1 MAAKSSKKESEKKP
15 VKKAQTKAAVKDN
28 GKKAADKKTA
38 LKTAAKKAAVK
49 NVKGEAAKKSTPVKK
64 DSKTSKKPAAAKPA
78 AKKPVAKA
86 AKPAAKKPAV
96 KPVKPAVKKQDAK
109 AVKPAAK
116 KPAVKPAK
124 PVAKKQDA
132 KAVKAA
138 AKKPAVKPVKPAVK
152 KQDVKADKPV
162 AKKQDA
168 KTVKGVIKKQEAKP
182 VKPAAKAAGT
192 KKAEI
197 KKAQAKPA
205 AQNNA
210 KKQETKT
217 AAKTDKSKEVK
228 EKPAKKQAVVKVVE
242 KKVVEKKTVDKKTV
256 EKKTIDKKATEKP
269 AAEKKTA
276 DKKADE
282 KKAADKKTEEKK
294 TVSAKAD
301 KKSEDKSAKRSADK
315 KSEGSKKAS
324 SKKADKDEAFEDD
337 GFMADDDFDAGEDD
351 INDAEAAALRETL
364 FEEKLKNLISSAK
377 KAGYMEYQE
386 VIDTFTELNLDEE
399 QFDRI
404 WDALDKNHIVLRMEQ
419 IDDDDIPDEELA
431 MEESAEL
438 EYDMENLE
446 VGAAD
451 GANIEDPVRMYLK
464 EIGRVPL
471 LSAEE
476 EIELAKRMELGME
489 AAEKNKELKAKLARL
504 NDPDKKG
511 KSKANSDTAAK
522 ITELEKKIADND
534 AKIASGKAAGQE
546 LSQANLRLVV
556 SIAKRYVGR
565 GMLFL
570 DLIQE
575 GNLGLIKAVEKFD
588 YRKGYKFSTYATW
601 WIRQAIT
608 RAIADQARTIR
619 IPVHMV
625 ETINKIIRINRQL
638 LQELGREPAPSEI
651 AERMDMPEDRV
662 REILKISQEPVS
674 LETPIGEEEDSHL
687 GDFIQDDNV
696 PVPADAAAFT
706 LLREQLNEIL
716 DTLTDRE
723 RKVLT
728 LRFGLIDGRARTLEE
743 VGKEFSVT
751 RERIRQIEA
760 KALRKLRH
768 PSRSKRI
775 KDFLD

>member
-96 KPVKPAVKKQDAK
+96 KPTKPVAKKQDAKAVKPVAKKPAVKPVKPAVKKQDAK

-116 KPAVKPAK
+116 KPAVKP
-124 PVAKKQDA
+124 
-132 KAVKAA
+132 
-138 AKKPAVKPVKPAVK
+138 VKPAVK
-152 KQDVKADKPV
+152 KQDAKADKPV

-168 KTVKGVIKKQEAKP
+168 KA
-182 VKPAAKAAGT
+182 
-192 KKAEI
+192 
-197 KKAQAKPA
+197 A

-337 GFMADDDFDAGEDD
+337 GFMADDDFDDGEDD

-446 VGAAD
+446 VGNAD

-522 ITELEKKIADND
+522 ISELEKKIADND